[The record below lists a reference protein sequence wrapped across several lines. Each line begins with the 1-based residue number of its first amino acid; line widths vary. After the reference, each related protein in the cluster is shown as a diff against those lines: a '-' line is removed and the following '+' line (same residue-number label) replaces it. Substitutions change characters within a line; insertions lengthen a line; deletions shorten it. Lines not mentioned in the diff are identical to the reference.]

1 MGALINIASG
11 SIEEKACYLV
21 AGSGSITYNSISY
34 SVGQAFKG
42 VSGITTYSIDSGSPN
57 VYQDF
62 QSTGVEQEINQSG
75 ITPPIPFFPK
85 GSFID
90 SFFSNGVEQEFN
102 QGNVIPISGFP
113 KGTFSDRF
121 FAIGFSIE
129 FTPTVL
135 TLRNSPIMM
144 WF

>member
-1 MGALINIASG
+1 MLTNISSG
-11 SIEEKACYLV
+11 NIEEKASYLV
-21 AGSGSITYNSISY
+21 SGSGSVTYNSITY
-34 SVGQAFKG
+34 SVGQTFKG
-42 VSGITTYSIDSGSPN
+42 VNGITTYSTTGSPN

-62 QSTGVEQEINQSG
+62 EAVGLEQEVNQSG

-90 SFFSNGVEQEFN
+90 SFFANGLEQEFN
-102 QGNVIPISGFP
+102 SGNVIPISGWA

-121 FAIGFSIE
+121 FALGLSIE

-135 TLRNSPIMM
+135 TIRNSPIAM